1 MQNIPAYRISF
12 QDVIIFIIFCAY
24 FALSWPRLPLYSVK
38 ILFCTVNPCDLGRR
52 FCLCILCP
60 QNSLLSPTL
69 SSPRKIHRI
78 RNLYFLEILHNFSR
92 KFAIFSISILSMLP
106 ISNRGGIRSF
116 LRSPEFS
123 SAFTLP
129 TSTIALTIKHFSVK
143 HEKTAPA
150 PTGTVFSQIT
160 LAGCPEEWWVAP

>member
-1 MQNIPAYRISF
+1 MDGMQNIPAYRIPF

-106 ISNRGGIRSF
+106 ISNRGGNSIFFAVSGILF
-116 LRSPEFS
+116 CIY
-123 SAFTLP
+123 
-129 TSTIALTIKHFSVK
+129 TSDLNHRINDQTF
-143 HEKTAPA
+143 
-150 PTGTVFSQIT
+150 F
-160 LAGCPEEWWVAP
+160 C